1 MARKTPES
9 TPDETTPAE
18 KPKRTPRATAPKAP
32 VAKTPAPKPATPRK
46 KPVPKPPTEDEAT
59 GKVDPPVAPKP
70 EPDSTIIDDVNGA
83 SETNEAGGQTTVSA
97 NFGERILDTIFG
109 FGVIN
114 AEVIERA
121 ASRLG
126 EVVTDFP
133 AYVAEVEAKGRPL
146 REQLF
151 GSMKFDFP
159 TSSDVFEMADDADES
174 TGDNSPVGDAPSEPS
189 NGTETKTEEPVKPA
203 EPAKPKAPAKPAEDE
218 ISALERRVRE
228 LEQQV
233 DTDYEME
240 K

>member
-1 MARKTPES
+1 MARKNPADTPSET
-9 TPDETTPAE
+9 TPDAGTPAE

-32 VAKTPAPKPATPRK
+32 VAKTPAPKPVTPRK

-59 GKVDPPVAPKP
+59 GKVDPKPTPEP
-70 EPDSTIIDDVNGA
+70 EPDSTIVDDVNSVDEA
-83 SETNEAGGQTTVSA
+83 AGGQTTASG

-121 ASRLG
+121 ANRLG

-133 AYVAEVEAKGRPL
+133 TYIAEVEAKGRPL

-159 TSSDVFEMADDADES
+159 TSTDVFDMADDADEP
-174 TGDNSPVGDAPSEPS
+174 TGDGPSEDEPATPS
-189 NGTETKTEEPVKPA
+189 TEAKAEEPTKPA